1 MILTL
6 TIYINMKYVDKV
18 IKGMSKNTKI
28 MIEEIFHT
36 KQAIADFE
44 QILTQGNPSSRSYQ
58 QAQRGIERFD
68 KIFGTIK

>member
-1 MILTL
+1 
-6 TIYINMKYVDKV
+6 
-18 IKGMSKNTKI
+18 MSKNTKI

-44 QILTQGNPSSRSYQ
+44 QILTQGNPSSGSYQ

-68 KIFGTIK
+68 KILGTIK